1 MTVILYYLK
10 FVLNQADI
18 NVSVGEIEKNK
29 KTVTRRVSLELE
41 CTTLQMKCKTYES
54 GLHFY
59 IYELIKIYSH
69 H

>member
-1 MTVILYYLK
+1 M
-10 FVLNQADI
+10 LNQADI
-18 NVSVGEIEKNK
+18 NVSVGEIKKNK

-41 CTTLQMKCKTYES
+41 CTTLEMKCKAYES

-59 IYELIKIYSH
+59 KYELIKIYGH